1 MTVIERLA
9 SNPNVDIDKI
19 RQLLEMQERWEMNRD
34 KAALRHALAQ
44 FKANPPEIIKERKAS
59 LEKDGRKL
67 FEYMYADLENVT
79 SAIESELG
87 ALGVTFA
94 WPQVEKD
101 GLITITCVMRFG
113 MFEEAGVTMSAPPD
127 TSGAKNV
134 IQAKASTVTYLRRYT
149 LLGAV
154 GMAAGMPDSDG
165 NLKQGIADE
174 LRQKHVKAI
183 ESSATHDALKAAF
196 QTAVKV
202 ADQDKDALRVFSDA
216 KNRRYKEIA
225 SGQAH

>member
-1 MTVIERLA
+1 
-9 SNPNVDIDKI
+9 
-19 RQLLEMQERWEMNRD
+19 
-34 KAALRHALAQ
+34 
-44 FKANPPEIIKERKAS
+44 
-59 LEKDGRKL
+59 
-67 FEYMYADLENVT
+67 
-79 SAIESELG
+79 
-87 ALGVTFA
+87 
-94 WPQVEKD
+94 
-101 GLITITCVMRFG
+101 MRFG